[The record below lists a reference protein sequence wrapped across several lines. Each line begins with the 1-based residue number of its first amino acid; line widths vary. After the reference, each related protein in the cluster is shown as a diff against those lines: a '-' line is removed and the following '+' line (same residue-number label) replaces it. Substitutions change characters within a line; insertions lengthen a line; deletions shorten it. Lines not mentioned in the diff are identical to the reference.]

1 MVVKSRNSHRQ
12 TANLPK
18 DERMYLLVQSG
29 EHILS
34 MDENSSETDNKEVI
48 EKNREDIKVV

>member
-1 MVVKSRNSHRQ
+1 MPLKPVKNGLRNSHRQ

-18 DERMYLLVQSG
+18 DERMYLLVKGG

-34 MDENSSETDNKEVI
+34 MDENSPETDNKDQT
-48 EKNREDIKVV
+48 NTQN